1 VPYKFS
7 RRILNFST
15 NRWIKAIGG
24 NAHEPGFLALESV
37 HWIYLD
43 QIGTTNMMCVPYWRS
58 LVQAWDIVQNDVIT
72 FTYDNWSRL
81 FRIKV
86 FSKGNVRK
94 PWLRYPGMFENRFY
108 F

>member
-1 VPYKFS
+1 VPCKFS

-24 NAHEPGFLALESV
+24 NAHEPGFLAPESV

-43 QIGTTNMMCVPYWRS
+43 QIGTTNMMCGPYWRS
-58 LVQAWDIVQNDVIT
+58 LIQAWDIGQNDVIT
-72 FTYDNWSRL
+72 FTYDSWSRL

-86 FSKGNVRK
+86 FSEGNVRK